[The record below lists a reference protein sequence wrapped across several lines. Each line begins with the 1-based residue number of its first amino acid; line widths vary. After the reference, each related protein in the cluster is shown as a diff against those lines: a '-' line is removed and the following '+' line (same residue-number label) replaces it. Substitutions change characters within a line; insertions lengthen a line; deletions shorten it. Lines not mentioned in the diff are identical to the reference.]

1 MCKFLKTYIGLSV
14 AAILLLTAQSCTQ
27 SIPEPGRSGRTTVGF
42 TLGNQETRTAFD
54 ADHGTFAWSEGDHLS
69 LWARSSAGTWTLSNQ
84 DFALQATGHGN
95 VGYFTSE
102 LDNAMPQDSYTYYLT
117 YPVPASVNGTKA
129 SFTIPAQQDGKAAD
143 GIDITLGGPLQ
154 GGALQAVD
162 EESPISWIGSESELM
177 NVRMRHLLHFLRF
190 YIPQGCNTLGEPIEK
205 IEFTMPQAVAGS
217 VTVDVTDGSAVFSA
231 GTDGDAGNAGRT
243 VTMVL
248 ADLMDESVNSRY
260 DYAAAGIYPPASAYA
275 EGDVMEVTLY
285 SQSKIAH
292 VDPIRLS
299 GRNFAAGHVTS
310 VPLRPGS
317 VSEFYSASFT
327 LASNNL
333 GENVQTLTLTLPEGT
348 SWPGTSSN
356 VYTHTGGFSVGESF
370 RISTSEKDEFKALSG
385 KSVVVTYE
393 SENAIVYETVELG
406 DLSSVSRMEKALNC
420 PYLFFED
427 FSGISS
433 FSSSDK
439 HSASNTGDK
448 DPVIFGNGWSIARA
462 GGEAGKSV
470 RMAAHREWFATYDS
484 RCDSPMLSAIKDGKT
499 IEVEVR
505 FNYSMG
511 REEGGLGANPKLGA
525 TVHVGSTTTS
535 GGIKSAST
543 TGTFVESFNVN
554 EDTGSYDNV
563 DNEHVSVIPDMTNGK
578 RISWREVADGTAG
591 TSNGTYW
598 LYLDNIRVSI
608 KR

>member
-1 MCKFLKTYIGLSV
+1 MRHIKGLNNCLSV
-14 AAILLLTAQSCTQ
+14 AIALLTTAVACTV
-27 SIPEPGRSGRTTVGF
+27 SFPEEKSGKTTVGF
-42 TLGNQETRTAFD
+42 ALGNPATKTQLD

-84 DFALQATGHGN
+84 DFALVAKGHGN

-102 LDNAMPQDSYTYYLT
+102 LDAAMPQDSYTYYLA

-129 SFTIPAQQDGKAAD
+129 SFVIPAQQDGKASG

-154 GGALQAVD
+154 SGALHSVD
-162 EESPISWIGSESELM
+162 EDSSISWNKGESEM
-177 NVRMRHLLHFLRF
+177 MDVRMRHLLHFLRF
-190 YIPQGCNTLGEPIEK
+190 YIPQGCNSLGEPIEK
-205 IEFTMPQAVAGS
+205 IEFSMPQAVVGS
-217 VTVDVTDGSAVFSA
+217 VTVDVTDGSASFSA
-231 GTDGDAGNAGRT
+231 GGAGYDGRT
-243 VTMVL
+243 VTMDL

-260 DYAAAGIYPPASAYA
+260 DYASAGIYPPAAAYG

-285 SQSKIAH
+285 SQSKIGR
-292 VDPIRLS
+292 VKPIRLA
-299 GRNFAAGHVTS
+299 GRDFAAGHITS
-310 VPLRPGS
+310 VPLRPSS
-317 VSEFYSASFT
+317 VSSFYSATFS
-327 LASNNL
+327 LAANNL
-333 GENVQTLTLTLPEGT
+333 GEEVQNVTLTLPEGT

-356 VYTHTGGFSVGESF
+356 VYTYSESDGFTVGESF
-370 RISTSEKDEFKALSG
+370 RISTSDEDEFRALSG
-385 KSVVVTYE
+385 KTVSVRYE
-393 SENAIVYETVELG
+393 SESAIVYETVSLG
-406 DLSSVSRMEKALNC
+406 DLSAATRVEKELRC

-427 FSGISS
+427 FSGIES

-439 HSASNTGDK
+439 HSASNVGDK
-448 DPVIFGNGWSIARA
+448 DPVLFGDGWSIARA

-499 IEVEVR
+499 VEVELR

-525 TVHVGSTTTS
+525 TVHIGSTTTS

-554 EDTGSYDNV
+554 EESGSYDNV
-563 DNEHVSVIPDMTNGK
+563 DNEHVSIIPDMTNGR

-608 KR
+608 RK